1 MRKNNVGAR
10 EYLFALEAIV
20 DENQHWYGK
29 LYPWT
34 YGMDSRTERQIKN
47 IS

>member
-1 MRKNNVGAR
+1 MTRNYVGVG
-10 EYLFALEAIV
+10 EYMFTLETIV

-29 LYPWT
+29 SYPWT
-34 YGMDSRTERQIKN
+34 YGIDSITKRHIRN